1 MILIVDD
8 DPEILD
14 IMSMNLEESG
24 LEVETTVHPKQATS
38 IIEKKDIKL
47 CILDIGMK
55 EMSGYDLMKMN

>member
-38 IIEKKDIKL
+38 IIESSVKSKLLVNKKL
-47 CILDIGMK
+47 
-55 EMSGYDLMKMN
+55 

>member
-8 DPEILD
+8 DPEIL
-14 IMSMNLEESG
+14 ILHVMNLKKG

-47 CILDIGMK
+47 CILDIGY
-55 EMSGYDLMKMN
+55 ERDEWI